1 MDAEPSERTH
11 ARPELQGGG
20 RPAATP
26 LDGFCGLLAQ
36 TAAKYAS
43 AGAEPTAEAGTQAAA
58 ADPERLA

>member
-1 MDAEPSERTH
+1 MDAEPSDRTH
-11 ARPELQGGG
+11 ARPELQAGG

-43 AGAEPTAEAGTQAAA
+43 GGAEPTAEAGIEAEA
-58 ADPERLA
+58 ADPERSA